1 MAKLLIPREQRKN
14 ASQVIIAK
22 IILITG
28 FRASGIENPQ
38 MYFGKLHVE
47 KLNQK

>member
-1 MAKLLIPREQRKN
+1 MANLLNPREQRKN
-14 ASQVIIAK
+14 ATQVIIAK
-22 IILITG
+22 ILLIAG
-28 FRASGIENPQ
+28 FRALCIENPQ